1 MRCPRM
7 VGGDD
12 VGTRVVT
19 VVVRARIEGNLG
31 EVWV

>member
-1 MRCPRM
+1 M

-19 VVVRARIEGNLG
+19 VVMRARIEANLG
-31 EVWV
+31 EVRV